1 MKREIKRIIV
11 TGALGQI
18 GSELIVA
25 LRTKYGTENVIAT
38 DCRPQPLDKKKAS
51 DPFRTVDVMDIEALD
66 QVIRHYDI
74 DTVFHLAAILSASG
88 EQKPKLC
95 WQVNMDGTLNILEL

>member
-1 MKREIKRIIV
+1 MV

-25 LRTKYGTENVIAT
+25 LRGKYGMGNVIAT
-38 DCRPQPLDKKKAS
+38 DCRPQPLDKQKAS

-66 QVIRHYDI
+66 QVI
-74 DTVFHLAAILSASG
+74 T
-88 EQKPKLC
+88 
-95 WQVNMDGTLNILEL
+95 NTT